1 MEGTPAGL
9 APEPRKMET
18 RATAKIRAMVGAFI
32 LRRLSPQAALTAEA
46 GILCS
51 RMVSR
56 DTTMKKVPGRYR

>member
-1 MEGTPAGL
+1 MEGAPSGL
-9 APEPRKMET
+9 VAEPRKMDT

-32 LRRLSPQAALTAEA
+32 LRKLSAQASFTAEP

-56 DTTMKKVPGRYR
+56 ATTMKKVPGT